1 MKIMNTYHTPR
12 LVELYRRGLHNT
24 KKSMKK
30 ITIIVI
36 LILSS
41 TIVFGQSKDEYL
53 KKILNKTISNLNQI
67 KTVEYTL
74 DFHQCFEAQGVNLRD
89 TATCYFDF
97 TSSDSIIGSKYI
109 FSSPKWDVAFNGGLI
124 YMSYNANKQILYS
137 NKPTEY
143 LVNAQVYMLNSIFV
157 IRKILP
163 ELVSDSTT
171 TIIRLNDTI
180 LNNSSCFKYK
190 ILLRDKFL
198 NSGGVL
204 TPAKGASLKLML
216 LISKDNYL
224 PKQFSS
230 FYPNNAGF
238 IQAIFSDI
246 KIPAFKADSLWNY
259 DWLPEEYLRMSLE
272 DFEKSTRTGITKQI
286 GKQAPDWTL
295 PMIKG
300 DSVKLSAQKNNLI
313 LLDFWYQSCGACIK
327 AVPDINEIQ
336 KEFAGKGLKV
346 YGIEFVKSNDKGLA
360 EYIDKNKIEYPILY
374 MGKRVA
380 SDYSVTAAPTFFL
393 LNNQGKIIYAS
404 AGLYKMDL
412 LKAIK
417 ENLK

>member
-1 MKIMNTYHTPR
+1 
-12 LVELYRRGLHNT
+12 
-24 KKSMKK
+24 
-30 ITIIVI
+30 VI
-36 LILSS
+36 LMLSS

-74 DFHQCFEAQGVNLRD
+74 DFHQCFEAQGINMRD

-97 TSSDSIIGSKYI
+97 SSSDSLIGSKYI
-109 FSSPKWDVAFNGGLI
+109 FSSTKSNVAFNGRFI
-124 YMSYNANKQILYS
+124 YLSDNVNKQIIYS

-143 LVNAQVYMLNSIFV
+143 SVTSSIFMQNSIFV

-163 ELVSDSTT
+163 ELVSDSTA
-171 TIIRLNDTI
+171 TITRLNDTI
-180 LNNSSCFKYK
+180 LDNSACYKFKIVLK
-190 ILLRDKFL
+190 DKFINL
-198 NSGGVL
+198 GGVL
-204 TPAKGASLKLML
+204 TLEKGLNTNLML

-224 PKQFSS
+224 PKQFTT
-230 FYPNNAGF
+230 FYLNPGY
-238 IQAIFSDI
+238 IQATFSNI

-259 DWLPEEYLRMSLE
+259 DWLPEEYLRMSYE
-272 DFEKSTRTGITKQI
+272 DYEKSLRTSIMQQI

-300 DSVKLSAQKNNLI
+300 DSVKLSAQKNNLT
-313 LLDFWYQSCGACIK
+313 LLDFWYQGCGACAK

-346 YGIEFVKSNDKGLA
+346 YGIEFVRSNDNGLV

-393 LNNQGKIIYAS
+393 INNQGKIIYAS
-404 AGLYKMDL
+404 AGLRKIDL

>member
-1 MKIMNTYHTPR
+1 LNTLKLLFAKTRKNP
-12 LVELYRRGLHNT
+12 
-24 KKSMKK
+24 MKK
-30 ITIIVI
+30 TTLFVI
-36 LILSS
+36 LMLSS

-53 KKILNKTISNLNQI
+53 KNILNKTISNLNQI

-74 DFHQCFEAQGVNLRD
+74 DFHQCFEAQGINMRD

-97 TSSDSIIGSKYI
+97 SSSDSLIGSKYI
-109 FSSPKWDVAFNGGLI
+109 FSSTKSDVAFNGRFI
-124 YMSYNANKQILYS
+124 YLSDNVNKQIIYS

-143 LVNAQVYMLNSIFV
+143 SVTSSIFMQNSIFV

-163 ELVSDSTT
+163 KLVSDSTA
-171 TIIRLNDTI
+171 TITRLNDTI
-180 LNNSSCFKYK
+180 LDNSVCYKFKIVLK
-190 ILLRDKFL
+190 DKFINL
-198 NSGGVL
+198 GGVL
-204 TPAKGASLKLML
+204 TLAKGLNTSLML

-224 PKQFSS
+224 PKQFTT
-230 FYPNNAGF
+230 FYLNPGY
-238 IQAIFSDI
+238 IQATFSNI

-259 DWLPEEYLRMSLE
+259 DWMPEDYLRIKYE
-272 DFEKSTRTGITKQI
+272 DLSKNVDATISQQV

-313 LLDFWYQSCGACIK
+313 LLDFWYQGCGACVK

-374 MGKRVA
+374 LGKKAA
-380 SDYSVTAAPTFFL
+380 SDYGVTAAPTFFL
-393 LNNQGKIIYAS
+393 INNQGKIIYAS
-404 AGLYKMDL
+404 AGLRKIDL